1 MEAEVYPNP
10 TVAEFIDQNFIP
22 VRLHV
27 KTHPEAMARFN
38 VQWTPTVLILDF
50 NGVER
55 HRIEGFLETEDF
67 LAQLELG
74 AAKVAFANS
83 DFANAEQRFRAIVEK
98 LPKTDAAAE
107 ALYWAGVSKYKG
119 SGDAAALG
127 ATAKAFTER
136 YSDSSWAK
144 KSKIWA
150 A

>member
-1 MEAEVYPNP
+1 VYPEP
-10 TVAEFIDQNFIP
+10 RVAAFIDSNFIP

-38 VQWTPTVLILDF
+38 AQWTPTVIVLDR

-55 HRIEGFLETEDF
+55 HRVEGFLEADDF

-74 AAKVAFANS
+74 AAKVAFANN
-83 DFANAEQRFRAIVEK
+83 DFTASEQRFRKLVDQ

-119 SGDAAALG
+119 SGDAGALG

-136 YSDSSWAK
+136 YTDSSWAK

-150 A
+150 G